1 MFSVRALEREMD
13 KNSEEVNCLD
23 YKEYPLVDEMEFVQM
38 ENMFYLYGEKIH
50 IFTYV
55 SHNSSCKAYIEIY
68 VWEYVTNSCIYKR
81 FIICEGHRLKLE
93 DEKEYF
99 HYINKAMNEDTIMTS
114 EQEMKSL
121 YKSVSKCFPSW
132 KYCDYSQ
139 NNLAQALSHL
149 YFASHRSGVRE
160 ILYKSQ
166 LANIAYNIEFIPGYN
181 IIGTSPTTI
190 LDFGLPLKLL
200 KILNQPPLLCKLY
213 SENTIE
219 ICRKIYELYS
229 DYINKD
235 QISSA
240 QWSYLEMLYRNDGIF
255 VGKGFNRALYNKLE
269 KQVGDEIV
277 YKYGRFFE
285 LKDKMPEIKVR
296 LPRPEN
302 VEEEIRSLALA
313 YEYKIGKT
321 YENTLIRER
330 YKNRYYEYCDN
341 EYVITMPQDG
351 VDMCIEAIH
360 QRNCLMDY
368 IELYAAG
375 NTTILFLRRKMNPDD
390 SFVTIEVS
398 NNVICQLY
406 AKYNTLPDKKV
417 YMFLETYS
425 KIKGLYYD
433 PYSLIFNSL
442 DETEDEIDKE
452 LREYINQ
459 FEERHRFTFFSCEKI
474 EYYQMTIFDLGI
486 EMPN

>member
-1 MFSVRALEREMD
+1 
-13 KNSEEVNCLD
+13 
-23 YKEYPLVDEMEFVQM
+23 
-38 ENMFYLYGEKIH
+38 
-50 IFTYV
+50 
-55 SHNSSCKAYIEIY
+55 
-68 VWEYVTNSCIYKR
+68 
-81 FIICEGHRLKLE
+81 
-93 DEKEYF
+93 
-99 HYINKAMNEDTIMTS
+99 
-114 EQEMKSL
+114 
-121 YKSVSKCFPSW
+121 
-132 KYCDYSQ
+132 
-139 NNLAQALSHL
+139 
-149 YFASHRSGVRE
+149 
-160 ILYKSQ
+160 
-166 LANIAYNIEFIPGYN
+166 
-181 IIGTSPTTI
+181 
-190 LDFGLPLKLL
+190 
-200 KILNQPPLLCKLY
+200 
-213 SENTIE
+213 
-219 ICRKIYELYS
+219 
-229 DYINKD
+229 
-235 QISSA
+235 
-240 QWSYLEMLYRNDGIF
+240 
-255 VGKGFNRALYNKLE
+255 
-269 KQVGDEIV
+269 
-277 YKYGRFFE
+277 
-285 LKDKMPEIKVR
+285 
-296 LPRPEN
+296 
-302 VEEEIRSLALA
+302 
-313 YEYKIGKT
+313 
-321 YENTLIRER
+321 
-330 YKNRYYEYCDN
+330 
-341 EYVITMPQDG
+341 MPQDG